1 MEASQAGVAGGDA
14 QGAEGADGGQE
25 QGPDIG
31 ALGQQLEAMQGSQEQ
46 MFQFLQQ
53 QPWLQQEGQQGAEGE
68 GEPAA
73 EDFDL
78 SFLDADSPQFDPSQV
93 AERLSGLIN
102 QGVEQRVQAAMQPV
116 QQQMNEERWN
126 REANAL
132 VQEFPDFGDPQKAEE
147 IVGYARQIAEAYG
160 QAELAKEPWFWRM
173 TYMAG
178 RAAESASEEEQGA
191 PEAAHLEGGG
201 GARPG
206 GQQVDLGDQI
216 VNARRG
222 RSALP
227 FG

>member
-1 MEASQAGVAGGDA
+1 MEASQAGLAGGEG
-14 QGAEGADGGQE
+14 QGAEGGEGEA

-31 ALGQQLEAMQGSQEQ
+31 ALGTQLEAMQGSQEQ
-46 MFQFLQQ
+46 MFQFLQS
-53 QPWLQQEGQQGAEGE
+53 QPWLQQEGGEGEGE

-78 SFLDADSPQFDPSQV
+78 SFLDAESPQFDPSQV

-102 QGVEQRVQAAMQPV
+102 QGVEQRVQTAMQPI

-132 VQEFPDFGDPQKAEE
+132 VQEFPDFGDPQKAQE

-160 QAELAKEPWFWRM
+160 QTELANEPWFWRM

-178 RAAESASEEEQGA
+178 RAAESASEEGQDA

-222 RSALP
+222 ASVLP
-227 FG
+227 F